1 MVPPA
6 NRFGSSEG
14 APDAELVRRFRDG
27 DESAFGQIFKRHRR
41 LVFGVLTPL
50 LGPDPELED
59 ALQLTFVE
67 VFRSLDRFEG
77 RSKLSSWIARI
88 ALHVGFHHLRRR
100 KSRPGEYQG
109 DHGLEGVA
117 DRAANSDP
125 SDVALRRELSEHVY
139 DILGGM
145 APKKRAVF
153 ILNDLEGM
161 PQEEIA
167 EAVGASVATVRTRLF
182 YARREF
188 WQKAHMDP
196 VLSEYAVGARSD
208 LKEVSGSEG
217 EP

>member
-1 MVPPA
+1 V
-6 NRFGSSEG
+6 S
-14 APDAELVRRFRDG
+14 DLELVRRFLDG
-27 DESAFGQIFKRHRR
+27 DEGAFGVIFKRHRR
-41 LVFGVLTPL
+41 LVFGVLSPL
-50 LGPDPELED
+50 LGRDPELED
-59 ALQLTFVE
+59 VLQLTFVE

-77 RSKLSSWIARI
+77 RSKLSSWIARV

-109 DHGLEGVA
+109 DRALLDFA
-117 DRAANSDP
+117 DPAPGSDP
-125 SDVALRRELSEHVY
+125 FRSAERKELSQRVY
-139 DILGGM
+139 GILTNM

-167 EAVGASVATVRTRLF
+167 DAVGASVATVRTRLF

-196 VLSEYAVGARSD
+196 VLKEYAVSARSV
-208 LKEVSGSEG
+208 LREASGDEG
-217 EP
+217 ES